1 MNRLYSFYYM
11 CGNNRRI
18 LKEKQSI
25 DIDELKTD
33 IRMIIQEINCQIEMQ
48 QLKTEI
54 ANELIDFINIILL
67 KHSSCSIIEKR

>member
-1 MNRLYSFYYM
+1 M
-11 CGNNRRI
+11 CGNKRT

-25 DIDELKTD
+25 DIDVLKTD
-33 IRMIIQEINCQIEMQ
+33 IRMMIQEINCQIEMQ

>member
-1 MNRLYSFYYM
+1 M
-11 CGNNRRI
+11 CGNNRRM

-25 DIDELKTD
+25 DIDVLKTD
-33 IRMIIQEINCQIEMQ
+33 IRMMIQEINCQIEMQ

-67 KHSSCSIIEKR
+67 KHSSCSIIEK

>member
-1 MNRLYSFYYM
+1 M
-11 CGNNRRI
+11 

-25 DIDELKTD
+25 DIDVLKTD
-33 IRMIIQEINCQIEMQ
+33 IRMMIQEINCQIEMQ

-67 KHSSCSIIEKR
+67 KHSSCSIIEK